1 MNEDNQNKK
10 KDHRISRGFSLI
22 YLLFVAA
29 FAWCIFNII
38 KIQYIEAE
46 TWKEIGSVIKNS
58 AQPRVIEPTRGNIYS
73 LNLYGEKEVLAASM
87 KMYRIYFN
95 GAQLHVIEKDR
106 REKEAKNSKLAK
118 FNRTDSVSQLA
129 TRLAEFFQDKP
140 ASEYRRLINESYK
153 TKKRVLLISRNV
165 DYIERKEIIKFPL
178 FNTGGGKY
186 NDCLISEPV
195 NKRVHPYGNLAL
207 RTIGDVFSNKNV
219 QGSKADGRFGIEMQF
234 DSLLRGVE
242 GEGFPIKISRG
253 KTIYE
258 EIKKPIAGADI
269 TLTLNMD
276 MQDIVHTCLLN
287 QAQRLGIERGC
298 AILMEVETG
307 EIKAIDNLY
316 YSSKG
321 YFEGGN
327 MAIADLNPP
336 GSTFKAISM
345 LVALEDGVITPDTI
359 VDSYNKRYPQV
370 PDHAPNPAWASITA
384 SDVFVYSSNVG
395 TANMIAPAYER
406 SPMEFVRA
414 IKRTGFCEPFDIQ
427 LPGASIPHIGPIDFW
442 KVQDTIN
449 RTDLPSLTFGYQAG
463 IPPIY
468 MLRFYNAIANDG
480 KMVNPFLVKEIDNNG
495 EKTHFKTT
503 VANSAIASKKSV
515 RQMQE
520 MLRNV
525 VEQKGGTGY
534 YYRSDKVSFAGK
546 TGTAYFKVSGAM
558 TDQVSFC
565 GYFPAD
571 KPKYSCI
578 VVMQRRGM
586 WGSQSCEVFR
596 NIAERVIALSTVRHK
611 GDLQD
616 SLRYYPSVKTSQKRE
631 LKPLLSSLD
640 FKTSFTDYD
649 WYSISVDSVGLQ
661 SEPLQLIEN
670 LVPNV
675 VGMGAKDAVYLLERS
690 GLRVQLRGR
699 GTVRRQSLPVGV
711 RISKGQTIILELF

>member
-1 MNEDNQNKK
+1 MNKERNNRK
-10 KDHRISRGFSLI
+10 KDKRISVGIGLTYLGFV
-22 YLLFVAA
+22 FA
-29 FAWCIFNII
+29 FAVCVFNII
-38 KIQYIEAE
+38 KIQYIEGD
-46 TWKEIGSVIKNS
+46 TWKEIGSFIKNS
-58 AQPRVIEPTRGNIYS
+58 SKPRIIEPNRGNIYS
-73 LNLYGEKEVLAASM
+73 LNLYGEKEILAASM

-95 GAQLHVIEKDR
+95 GEQLHIIEKDR

-118 FNRTDSVSQLA
+118 FNRSDSISQLSIK
-129 TRLAEFFQDKP
+129 LADFFKDKP
-140 ASEYRRLINESYK
+140 SSEYKRLIEKSYK
-153 TKKRVLLISRNV
+153 SKKPVLLISKNV
-165 DYIERKEIIKFPL
+165 DYVERNEIIKFPL

-186 NDCLISEPV
+186 TDCLISEEV

-219 QGSKADGRFGIEMQF
+219 EGSKADGRFGIEMQF

-242 GEGFPIKISRG
+242 GEGFPIRISRG
-253 KTIYE
+253 KTVYE
-258 EIKKPIAGADI
+258 ETKKPVAGADI
-269 TLTLNMD
+269 TLPLNMD

-316 YSSKG
+316 YSANG

-345 LVALEDGVITPDTI
+345 LVALEDGVIEPETL
-359 VDSYNKRYPQV
+359 VDSYNKRYPKV
-370 PDHAPNPAWASITA
+370 TDHAPNPAWTSITA

-395 TANMIAPAYER
+395 TSNIIGEAYEQN
-406 SPMEFVRA
+406 PMKFVKA
-414 IKRTGFCEPFDIQ
+414 IERTSLSKPFDIQ
-427 LPGASIPHIGPIDFW
+427 LPGATAPHIGPMQFW
-442 KVQDTIN
+442 KEKDTIN
-449 RTDLPSLTFGYQAG
+449 RTDLPTLSFGYQSAV
-463 IPPIY
+463 PPIY

-596 NIAERVIALSTVRHK
+596 NIAERVMALSTVRHK

-616 SLRYYPSVKTSQKRE
+616 SLRYYPSIKTSQKRE